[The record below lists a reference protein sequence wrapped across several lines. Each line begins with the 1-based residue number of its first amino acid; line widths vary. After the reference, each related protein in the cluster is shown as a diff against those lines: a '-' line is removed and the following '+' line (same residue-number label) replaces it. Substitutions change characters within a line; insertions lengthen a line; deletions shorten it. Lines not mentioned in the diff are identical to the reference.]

1 MGLDEVTFYN
11 CIKLERFH
19 FPTMCGYNRIDYT
32 SAPTTIIYPHE
43 SIRALSEISVSAAS
57 TMLQASDNILFF
69 IDAPTTALLMCR
81 TSIIQLRPN
90 SYYSSNV
97 SNISSGGCR
106 GILDKVLWMKYTFI
120 DAFSFFG
127 SDRIVLDYRDCT
139 SVKLLSTAQAFDG
152 CNSFNI
158 VVPDSLYDSWIVATN
173 WSAVA
178 SNIIKASNYSD

>member
-1 MGLDEVTFYN
+1 
-11 CIKLERFH
+11 
-19 FPTMCGYNRIDYT
+19 
-32 SAPTTIIYPHE
+32 
-43 SIRALSEISVSAAS
+43 
-57 TMLQASDNILFF
+57 
-69 IDAPTTALLMCR
+69 
-81 TSIIQLRPN
+81 
-90 SYYSSNV
+90 
-97 SNISSGGCR
+97 
-106 GILDKVLWMKYTFI
+106 MKYTFI